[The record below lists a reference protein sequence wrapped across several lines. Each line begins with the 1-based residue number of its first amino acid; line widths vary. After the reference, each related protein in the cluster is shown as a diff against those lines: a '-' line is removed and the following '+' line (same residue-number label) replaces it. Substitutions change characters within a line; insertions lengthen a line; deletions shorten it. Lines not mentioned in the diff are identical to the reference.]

1 MGFVSY
7 AISVAP
13 ARCSASV
20 RNEPRKDA
28 DGNKWPKV
36 AIRDDSSR
44 DDSRITQNV
53 QETDQGRSLGL
64 TQP

>member
-1 MGFVSY
+1 MGLVRY
-7 AISVAP
+7 AVSVAP
-13 ARCSASV
+13 GGCSARV
-20 RNEPRKDA
+20 RNEPRKNA
-28 DGNKWPKV
+28 DGNKRPKV

-44 DDSRITQNV
+44 DDSRITQNI

>member
-7 AISVAP
+7 AISVASG
-13 ARCSASV
+13 RCSARV
-20 RNEPRKDA
+20 RNKPRKDA
-28 DGNKWPKV
+28 DGNKRPKV

-44 DDSRITQNV
+44 DDGRITQNV